1 MRMRNRVRNWIC
13 RSRSYRNLDGEKHG
27 AAAAI
32 SNPVE
37 VRDQNVDLGVADTA
51 PDRSARSE
59 QSSAA
64 LSRAISP
71 RWRLRYRP
79 KLAISLSTA
88 AALVLIGLVVVWVAP
103 GLIDSSERRMLHR
116 TAVHRDDSVVRTGVT
131 ANFKTPITLYYRE
144 VDGSLRLLLTDEGEI
159 NRFVNENLLL
169 LDGER
174 EKIKADTLGRIE
186 TLLAESFG
194 DRQASISR
202 YADWYFEW
210 GRSWAVL
217 KEASVGGLRAIGP
230 NNVQGIFE
238 ASRNEVES
246 YLIRNYQ
253 RFVLRP
259 ELRNPVIEAGI
270 SQILAE
276 AHLRYLAVLTTI
288 DDRVQDF
295 LHRHTRHLETLD
307 PLAKLDVSLGWDA
320 QQWKAPRYAV
330 DDEAFRAAFKGTG
343 VATVSALVAGG
354 VRPAIERTIGPVFAN
369 VAVRVVG
376 AMRPQIVGVAAGS
389 LIEPG
394 LGSLAG
400 WAIGVGSGVAI
411 DYVWDKNRERLD
423 RPAFEAAN
431 AEALDATIQEWSRA
445 IQRDL
450 FRAIDVWFDDTRSV
464 VVEHKISRKP
474 PTG

>member
-1 MRMRNRVRNWIC
+1 M
-13 RSRSYRNLDGEKHG
+13 EKNM
-27 AAAAI
+27 APQQSI
-32 SNPVE
+32 SNPPE
-37 VRDQNVDLGVADTA
+37 VRDQNVDLGSADTA
-51 PDRSARSE
+51 PNRSARSE
-59 QSSAA
+59 QSSAV

-71 RWRLRYRP
+71 WWRNLPYRRYHP

-88 AALVLIGLVVVWVAP
+88 AAFVLIGLVVAWVAP
-103 GLIDSSERRMLHR
+103 GLIDSSGQRMLHR
-116 TAVHRDDSVVRTGVT
+116 AAVHRDDSVVRTGAT

-144 VDGSLRLLLTDEGEI
+144 VDGSLHLLLTDESEI
-159 NRFVNENLLL
+159 NHFVNENLLF
-169 LDGER
+169 LDDER
-174 EKIKADTLGRIE
+174 EKIKAHTLGRIE
-186 TLLAESFG
+186 GLLADAFG

-217 KEASVGGLRAIGP
+217 KEASLGGLKAIGP

-270 SQILAE
+270 SQILAD

-288 DDRVQDF
+288 DDRVQEF
-295 LHRHTRHLETLD
+295 LRRHTRHLETLD

-343 VATVSALVAGG
+343 AATVSALVAAA
-354 VRPAIERTIGPVFAN
+354 VRPGIERTIGPVFAN
-369 VAVRVVG
+369 VAIRVVG

-389 LIEPG
+389 LVEPG
-394 LGSLAG
+394 FGSLAG
-400 WAIGVGSGVAI
+400 WAIGGGSGIAI
-411 DYVWDKNRERLD
+411 DYLWDKNRERLD

-431 AEALDATIQEWSRA
+431 AKALDGTIQEWSRA

-464 VVEHKISRKP
+464 VVEHKIRRKP

>member
-159 NRFVNENLLL
+159 NRVSRPEDFHP
-169 LDGER
+169 R
-174 EKIKADTLGRIE
+174 P
-186 TLLAESFG
+186 LAE
-194 DRQASISR
+194 RCVNLSIHT
-202 YADWYFEW
+202 A
-210 GRSWAVL
+210 
-217 KEASVGGLRAIGP
+217 P
-230 NNVQGIFE
+230 
-238 ASRNEVES
+238 
-246 YLIRNYQ
+246 IR
-253 RFVLRP
+253 
-259 ELRNPVIEAGI
+259 
-270 SQILAE
+270 
-276 AHLRYLAVLTTI
+276 
-288 DDRVQDF
+288 
-295 LHRHTRHLETLD
+295 
-307 PLAKLDVSLGWDA
+307 
-320 QQWKAPRYAV
+320 
-330 DDEAFRAAFKGTG
+330 
-343 VATVSALVAGG
+343 
-354 VRPAIERTIGPVFAN
+354 
-369 VAVRVVG
+369 
-376 AMRPQIVGVAAGS
+376 
-389 LIEPG
+389 
-394 LGSLAG
+394 
-400 WAIGVGSGVAI
+400 
-411 DYVWDKNRERLD
+411 
-423 RPAFEAAN
+423 
-431 AEALDATIQEWSRA
+431 
-445 IQRDL
+445 
-450 FRAIDVWFDDTRSV
+450 
-464 VVEHKISRKP
+464 
-474 PTG
+474 

>member
-1 MRMRNRVRNWIC
+1 LYADEE
-13 RSRSYRNLDGEKHG
+13 SRTQLDLPLFDRTGISMEKNM
-27 AAAAI
+27 APQQSI

-64 LSRAISP
+64 LSRALSP

-88 AALVLIGLVVVWVAP
+88 AALVLIGLVVVWVAR

-131 ANFKTPITLYYRE
+131 ANFKAPIALYYRE

-159 NRFVNENLLL
+159 NRFVNENLLF
-169 LDGER
+169 LDDER

-186 TLLAESFG
+186 TLLADAFG
-194 DRQASISR
+194 DRQASIGR

-259 ELRNPVIEAGI
+259 ELRNAVIEAGI

-276 AHLRYLAVLTTI
+276 AHLIPFPYQIDFAMYGNDAMDLT
-288 DDRVQDF
+288 
-295 LHRHTRHLETLD
+295 
-307 PLAKLDVSLGWDA
+307 
-320 QQWKAPRYAV
+320 
-330 DDEAFRAAFKGTG
+330 
-343 VATVSALVAGG
+343 SA
-354 VRPAIERTIGPVFAN
+354 
-369 VAVRVVG
+369 
-376 AMRPQIVGVAAGS
+376 
-389 LIEPG
+389 G
-394 LGSLAG
+394 L
-400 WAIGVGSGVAI
+400 
-411 DYVWDKNRERLD
+411 
-423 RPAFEAAN
+423 
-431 AEALDATIQEWSRA
+431 
-445 IQRDL
+445 
-450 FRAIDVWFDDTRSV
+450 RSM
-464 VVEHKISRKP
+464 
-474 PTG
+474 